1 MFIRGHERV
10 AEVWRRF
17 HLPHAGFVVTEH
29 RGLFEARIVANA
41 DRAVELFLLLS
52 ERLSDTVCI
61 SLEDVRSDRR
71 WSRGNLPLAA
81 ARDAALRLRS
91 LLVANAGLECAFH
104 DDDDQITLSPHLEVF
119 VYGRSDRWFYFLHDL
134 GLEPFRTLALRSW
147 RLARHEFPP
156 APALEPALA
165 EIVERLGLE
174 AG

>member
-1 MFIRGHERV
+1 MFIRGRERV

-17 HLPHAGFVVTEH
+17 HLPQEGFVLTEH

-41 DRAVELFLLLS
+41 DWAVDLFLLLS
-52 ERLSDTVCI
+52 ERLSDTVCV
-61 SLEDVRSDRR
+61 SLEDVRADRR
-71 WSRGNLPLAA
+71 WSRGSLPLAM
-81 ARDAALRLRS
+81 ARDAALRLRK
-91 LLVANAGLECAFH
+91 LLVANAGLECAFY

-119 VYGRSDRWFYFLHDL
+119 VYGHSDRWFYVLRDL
-134 GLEPFRTLALRSW
+134 GLERHRTLALRSW
-147 RLARHEFPP
+147 HLARHEFPP